1 MHSQSGGVEAER
13 AGRGPNDAGNPNGLG
28 WNIDCRHQNK
38 KCKHSGKGAS
48 GHCPRRHG
56 QRNGARTSCPLWAS
70 NVHRSPRVVESHP
83 KRTGCPRAGGSARMR
98 PPGNILM
105 DFAGHLLCF
114 VVKSRLKESESRNQH
129 STVRVC
135 WFRGLFRRNGLW
147 NWQWQLRDRLRWR
160 TGRLFNDPHSMPMFG
175 ALPPY
180 PSNSWSAPLAQNP
193 ETRNQLQSPSGC
205 KSP

>member
-1 MHSQSGGVEAER
+1 MASTGNLLRYRVHL
-13 AGRGPNDAGNPNGLG
+13 DAAP
-28 WNIDCRHQNK
+28 
-38 KCKHSGKGAS
+38 
-48 GHCPRRHG
+48 
-56 QRNGARTSCPLWAS
+56 GARLSPAAAAPTAQRCPSVPRLNPLRTCCGWGQP
-70 NVHRSPRVVESHP
+70 RSGPVP
-83 KRTGCPRAGGSARMR
+83 KAKGGGSAKLR